1 MNRIIIVRVN
11 SQLITKK
18 KIKDKLVAYFDSKFS
33 KDEVIYDFCIN
44 KEVFNGFIFKI
55 EVV

>member
-1 MNRIIIVRVN
+1 MNRIIIVRIN

-18 KIKDKLVAYFDSKFS
+18 KLKDKLVAYFDSKFS

>member
-1 MNRIIIVRVN
+1 MSRIIIVRVN
-11 SQLITKK
+11 NQLITKK
-18 KIKDKLVAYFDSKFS
+18 KLKDKLVSYFDDKFS
-33 KDEVIYDFCIN
+33 KDEVVYDFCIN